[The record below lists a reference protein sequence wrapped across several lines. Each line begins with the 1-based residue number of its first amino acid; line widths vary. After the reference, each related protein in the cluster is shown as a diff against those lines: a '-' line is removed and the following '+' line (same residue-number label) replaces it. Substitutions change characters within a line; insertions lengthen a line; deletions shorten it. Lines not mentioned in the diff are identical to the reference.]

1 MAIIIHAE
9 GRGHGE
15 VPRVQH
21 NGTVWSLVP
30 ITTVFPSLRVWKD
43 EGCGS
48 QCPPGAPVRPC
59 HTPGPGGSSAP
70 AAAQHAAGRSGDG
83 DVGHGPGYLVPA
95 PIPSQWSHIPTSG
108 CWLPPQLAVLF
119 LFLTSS
125 CHTSHP
131 WVCRLQFSTGG
142 FNWLDWEWGPL
153 GTVVQPCLGPK
164 WIWCTNGSNP
174 TPQGSARA
182 NLTTL
187 GIILKLWE
195 WDFVQ
200 RCLNDKSTV
209 PPKNHTVTLSEPHSS
224 FTATY
229 TLHCSI
235 WTN

>member
-1 MAIIIHAE
+1 M
-9 GRGHGE
+9 
-15 VPRVQH
+15 
-21 NGTVWSLVP
+21 
-30 ITTVFPSLRVWKD
+30 
-43 EGCGS
+43 
-48 QCPPGAPVRPC
+48 
-59 HTPGPGGSSAP
+59 
-70 AAAQHAAGRSGDG
+70 
-83 DVGHGPGYLVPA
+83 
-95 PIPSQWSHIPTSG
+95 
-108 CWLPPQLAVLF
+108 
-119 LFLTSS
+119 
-125 CHTSHP
+125 
-131 WVCRLQFSTGG
+131 
-142 FNWLDWEWGPL
+142 DWEWGPL

>member
-1 MAIIIHAE
+1 M
-9 GRGHGE
+9 
-15 VPRVQH
+15 QH

-164 WIWCTNGSNP
+164 CP
-174 TPQGSARA
+174 LQGSGPARSRWTSSGGRTSPTNTCA
-182 NLTTL
+182 AWRRPSGEAGT
-187 GIILKLWE
+187 
-195 WDFVQ
+195 
-200 RCLNDKSTV
+200 
-209 PPKNHTVTLSEPHSS
+209 PPAPKNPQRGGVGGPTSQER
-224 FTATY
+224 
-229 TLHCSI
+229 
-235 WTN
+235 